1 MPEEQITS
9 NAASPNSTVLTNDVY
24 LAAYL
29 LTQDCRLAQVL
40 HNERRRVSF
49 LVEGVQ
55 ADTLRKHYRRGPVT
69 VNVRFL
75 RKNILTLR
83 RLMDGKQRSAP
94 CPESRMRLS
103 RA

>member
-1 MPEEQITS
+1 MHEATS
-9 NAASPNSTVLTNDVY
+9 APQSRDDTVLTNDLY

-29 LTQDCRLAQVL
+29 MTQDCRLAKVV
-40 HNERRRVSF
+40 HNDRRRVSF
-49 LVEGVQ
+49 LMEGVH

-83 RLMDGKQRSAP
+83 RLMDGKQRSTP

>member
-1 MPEEQITS
+1 MLEETIKDLSSKSRIQ
-9 NAASPNSTVLTNDVY
+9 TNDIY

-29 LTQDCRLAQVL
+29 MTQDCRLAEVL
-40 HNERRRVSF
+40 RNERRRVSF

-55 ADTLRKHYRRGPVT
+55 ADILRKHYRRGPVT

-83 RLMDGKQRSAP
+83 RLMDGKQRSTP

>member
-1 MPEEQITS
+1 MSTEGTEYTS
-9 NAASPNSTVLTNDVY
+9 SVPAVLTNDVY

-29 LTQDCRLAQVL
+29 LTQDCRLAKVV
-40 HNERRRVSF
+40 HNDRQRVSF
-49 LVEGVQ
+49 LVEGVH
-55 ADTLRKHYRRGPVT
+55 ASILRKHYRRGPVT

-83 RLMDGKQRSAP
+83 RLMDGKQRSTS
-94 CPESRMRLS
+94 CPESPMKLS